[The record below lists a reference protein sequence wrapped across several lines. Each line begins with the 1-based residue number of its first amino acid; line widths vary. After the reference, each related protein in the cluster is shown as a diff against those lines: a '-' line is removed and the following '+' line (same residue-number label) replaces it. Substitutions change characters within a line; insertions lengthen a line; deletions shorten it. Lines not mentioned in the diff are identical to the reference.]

1 MCTLTQCSLIKAV
14 KYCIV
19 RRAFKTLCQISGEK
33 KYIVLKKRLKLYRLP
48 YRCHSIGMTTKTG
61 WLSANHTLF
70 PSIYCYRKQRIKI
83 SRDMKDKIVSDFL
96 FVLVDSR
103 MQYEHSFFVPG
114 FPPHDKYKHLTA
126 SFSSYISHPCLSE
139 SHIFHSVN
147 VSATGGNTSSQ
158 NLFSYSII

>member
-1 MCTLTQCSLIKAV
+1 MCTLTQWSLIKAV

-70 PSIYCYRKQRIKI
+70 PSIYCCRKQRIKI

-103 MQYEHSFFVPG
+103 MKYEQFFCAWFPTTWQIQASHSKLLILYFTS
-114 FPPHDKYKHLTA
+114 PPLWIPHL
-126 SFSSYISHPCLSE
+126 SFSKCICYRR
-139 SHIFHSVN
+139 
-147 VSATGGNTSSQ
+147 
-158 NLFSYSII
+158 